1 MSIPVTLKKTTLAAA
16 VSAIA
21 LGAGVTG
28 YQLHQN
34 PQAFER
40 FAPMAAAE
48 AAPAT
53 VPTVPV
59 ASGTVG
65 LPNFT
70 TLVAQHGSAVVN
82 ITVEQPAQKAML
94 AEGENPFEGT
104 PFGEFFRGLPQQ
116 RPDMAPQHGLGSGF
130 LISDDGYLLTNAH
143 VVGEAKTVRVK
154 LTDRREF
161 DGKVIGRDKASDV
174 ALVKI
179 DAKSLPFAT
188 LAKPRDLQVGEWV
201 VAIGSPY
208 GFENSVTAGIVSAKG
223 RTLPGD
229 GYVPFIQT
237 DVAVNPGNS
246 GGPLFNMNGEVVG
259 INSQIYSRSGGYQGL
274 SFAIPV
280 DVVQRVS
287 TQLKTDGKVTRGWL
301 GVTIQEVNEDL
312 SRSFKLDKP
321 HGALV
326 SAVSE
331 NGPAKAAGLK
341 SGDIIVALDGN
352 IIEAS
357 ADLPQLVSAVPP
369 GKSAKLDVV
378 REGKPIT
385 LSVKLAAFPDKEGK
399 VLADASEAKGA
410 KLGVVVAEL
419 NAQEK
424 KELGIEHGVRVERVA
439 RGAAARAGIQAG
451 DVIMQLNGKRIDSA
465 ATLKDEAGKL
475 AYGKPAAMLVKRGEG
490 TLFVP
495 VTPEKEMG

>member
-28 YQLHQN
+28 YQLQQN
-34 PQAFER
+34 PQAFAR
-40 FAPMAAAE
+40 MAPMATAE
-48 AAPAT
+48 AAP
-53 VPTVPV
+53 VVPV
-59 ASGTVG
+59 ANGTVG

-82 ITVEQPAQKAML
+82 ITVEQPARKIAME
-94 AEGENPFEGT
+94 EGENPFEGT
-104 PFGEFFRGLPQQ
+104 PFGEFFRNLPQQ
-116 RPDMAPQHGLGSGF
+116 RPDMTPQHGLGSGF

-143 VVGEAKTVRVK
+143 VVGDAKTVRVK
-154 LTDRREF
+154 LTDRREY
-161 DGKVIGRDKASDV
+161 DGKVIGRDKSSDV

-179 DAKSLPFAT
+179 DAKGLPFAT

-223 RTLPGD
+223 RALPGD

-280 DVVQRVS
+280 EVAQRVS
-287 TQLKTDGKVTRGWL
+287 TQLRTDGKVTRGWL

-326 SAVSE
+326 SSVNE
-331 NGPAKAAGLK
+331 KGPAQAAGLK

-352 IIEAS
+352 TIDAS
-357 ADLPQLVSAVPP
+357 ADLPQLVGAVPP
-369 GKSAKLDVV
+369 GKSAKLDVI
-378 REGKPIT
+378 RDGKP
-385 LSVKLAAFPDKEGK
+385 LSLNVKVAAFPDKEGK
-399 VLADASEAKGA
+399 VVADASEAKGA

-419 NAQEK
+419 TPQDK
-424 KELGIEHGVRVERVA
+424 QELGIEHGVKVQRVG
-439 RGAAARAGIQAG
+439 RGAAARAGIQPG
-451 DVIMQLNGKRIDSA
+451 DVIIQLNGKRIDSA
-465 ATLKDEAGKL
+465 AMLRDEAGKL

-495 VTPEKEMG
+495 VTPEKEVG